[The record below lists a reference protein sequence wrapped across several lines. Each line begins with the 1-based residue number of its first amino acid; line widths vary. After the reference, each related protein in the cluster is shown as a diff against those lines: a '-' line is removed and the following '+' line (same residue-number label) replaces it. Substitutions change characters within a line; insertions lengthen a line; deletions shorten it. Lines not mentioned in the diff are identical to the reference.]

1 MWENTDQNNFK
12 YGKIL
17 QNEIFSE
24 TVDLDLQL
32 SIKWSPW
39 QSFSCEFYETLQCG
53 YSIQHLCVAA
63 IKRLRKGNNCIKI
76 EIIIRNLLKQTL
88 HKK

>member
-1 MWENTDQNNFK
+1 MLVLGVILVRIFPYSVRMWENTDQNNFK

-32 SIKWSPW
+32 SIKWSP
-39 QSFSCEFYETLQCG
+39 
-53 YSIQHLCVAA
+53 
-63 IKRLRKGNNCIKI
+63 
-76 EIIIRNLLKQTL
+76 
-88 HKK
+88 